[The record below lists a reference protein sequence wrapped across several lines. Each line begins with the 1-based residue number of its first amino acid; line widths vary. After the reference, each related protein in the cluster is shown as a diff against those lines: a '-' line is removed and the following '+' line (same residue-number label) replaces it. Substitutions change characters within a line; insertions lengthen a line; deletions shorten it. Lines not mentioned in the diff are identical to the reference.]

1 MNKRLQAITI
11 LKPVNVTT
19 QIKESLI
26 SMSWN
31 DSNGNDQDP
40 WKNKGN
46 NQGPPDLDEVV
57 RRMQEKLSSIFG
69 GGGKGKGKGKGS
81 GNAGNGGTFL
91 VVSIILLGLLA
102 WEMVYRIDPAERGV
116 VMRFGQY
123 ISVLQPGPHIRFP
136 RPIEQVVKVNVER
149 IQTLTSDSAMLTGDE
164 NIVDVEVAIQYRIKD
179 VKNYLFAIADPD
191 VSVRRVT
198 ESAIRDIIGGSTL
211 SFVITEGRAEIA
223 TNAQIL
229 IQEILDNYSSG
240 IDVTS
245 VNMQP
250 AKPPEQV
257 KASFDDAIKAR
268 EDEQRKINEAEAY
281 RNEVVERSAGEAARI
296 RLDAEGYQKSVIS
309 QAEGEAS
316 RFSQLYTEY
325 EKAPVVTRNRLYLDA
340 MEQVMSSSSKVVM
353 DNEGSSNLMYL
364 PLDKLLEQTNKK
376 ARDVDSIDP
385 GVYQPATEESTRQ
398 RRAPRI
404 NR

>member
-1 MNKRLQAITI
+1 
-11 LKPVNVTT
+11 
-19 QIKESLI
+19 
-26 SMSWN
+26 MSWN
-31 DSNGNDQDP
+31 DSNGDNDP
-40 WKNKGN
+40 WKNKGG

-57 RRMQEKLSSIFG
+57 RRMQQKLNSFFS
-69 GGGKGKGKGKGS
+69 GKGS
-81 GNAGNGGTFL
+81 SGTNKTGPEGKGGPL
-91 VVSIILLGLLA
+91 VLIGILLLGLLS
-102 WEMVYRIDPAERGV
+102 WEMLYRIDPAERGV
-116 VMRFGQY
+116 VMRFGKFV
-123 ISVLQPGPHIRFP
+123 SVLQPGPHIRFP

-179 VKNYLFAIADPD
+179 VEKYLFAIADPD

-223 TNAQIL
+223 TGAQTL
-229 IQEILDNYSSG
+229 IQDILDTYSSG
-240 IDVTS
+240 VEVTS

-309 QAEGEAS
+309 
-316 RFSQLYTEY
+316 
-325 EKAPVVTRNRLYLDA
+325 N
-340 MEQVMSSSSKVVM
+340 
-353 DNEGSSNLMYL
+353 
-364 PLDKLLEQTNKK
+364 
-376 ARDVDSIDP
+376 
-385 GVYQPATEESTRQ
+385 
-398 RRAPRI
+398 
-404 NR
+404 

>member
-1 MNKRLQAITI
+1 
-11 LKPVNVTT
+11 
-19 QIKESLI
+19 
-26 SMSWN
+26 MSWN

-385 GVYQPATEESTRQ
+385 GIYQPATEESTRQ

>member
-1 MNKRLQAITI
+1 
-11 LKPVNVTT
+11 
-19 QIKESLI
+19 
-26 SMSWN
+26 MSWN
-31 DSNGNDQDP
+31 DSNGDNDP
-40 WKNKGN
+40 WKNKGG

-57 RRMQEKLSSIFG
+57 RRMQQKLNSFFS
-69 GGGKGKGKGKGS
+69 GKGS
-81 GNAGNGGTFL
+81 SGTNKTGPEGKGGPL
-91 VVSIILLGLLA
+91 VLIGILLLGLLS
-102 WEMVYRIDPAERGV
+102 WEMLYRIDPAERGV
-116 VMRFGQY
+116 VMRFGKFV
-123 ISVLQPGPHIRFP
+123 SVLQPGPHIRFP

-179 VKNYLFAIADPD
+179 VEKYLFAIADPD

-223 TNAQIL
+223 TGAQTL
-229 IQEILDNYSSG
+229 IQEILDTYSSG
-240 IDVTS
+240 VEVTS

-309 QAEGEAS
+309 QAKGEAS
-316 RFSQLYTEY
+316 RFSQLYKEY
-325 EKAPVVTRNRLYLDA
+325 EKAPDVTRNRLYLEA
-340 MEQVMSSSSKVVM
+340 MEQVMSDASKIVI
-353 DNEGSSNLMYL
+353 DNEGSSSLMYL
-364 PLDKLLEQTNKK
+364 PLDKLLEKS
-376 ARDVDSIDP
+376 RDGKQGLNQDVVP
-385 GVYQPATEESTRQ
+385 YKPATEDSTRDM
-398 RRAPRI
+398 RDPRARGV
-404 NR
+404 R

>member
-1 MNKRLQAITI
+1 
-11 LKPVNVTT
+11 
-19 QIKESLI
+19 
-26 SMSWN
+26 MSWN

-69 GGGKGKGKGKGS
+69 GGGQGKGKGKGS
-81 GNAGNGGTFL
+81 GNVGNGGTFL

-123 ISVLQPGPHIRFP
+123 VSVLQPGPHIRFP

>member
-1 MNKRLQAITI
+1 
-11 LKPVNVTT
+11 
-19 QIKESLI
+19 
-26 SMSWN
+26 MSWN

-69 GGGKGKGKGKGS
+69 GGGKGKGKGS

-385 GVYQPATEESTRQ
+385 GIYQPATEESTRQ

>member
-1 MNKRLQAITI
+1 
-11 LKPVNVTT
+11 
-19 QIKESLI
+19 
-26 SMSWN
+26 
-31 DSNGNDQDP
+31 
-40 WKNKGN
+40 
-46 NQGPPDLDEVV
+46 
-57 RRMQEKLSSIFG
+57 MQQKLNSFF
-69 GGGKGKGKGKGS
+69 GGKGTSDTNKTGPEGKGGPFVLI
-81 GNAGNGGTFL
+81 GIL
-91 VVSIILLGLLA
+91 LLGLLS
-102 WEMVYRIDPAERGV
+102 WEMLYRIDPAERGV
-116 VMRFGQY
+116 VMRFGKFV
-123 ISVLQPGPHIRFP
+123 SVLQPGPHIRFP

-179 VKNYLFAIADPD
+179 VEKYLFAIADPD

-223 TNAQIL
+223 TGAQTL
-229 IQEILDNYSSG
+229 IQEILDTYSSG
-240 IDVTS
+240 VEVTS

-309 QAEGEAS
+309 QAKGEAS
-316 RFSQLYTEY
+316 RFSQLYEEY
-325 EKAPVVTRNRLYLDA
+325 EKAPIVTRNRLYLEA
-340 MEQVMSSSSKVVM
+340 MEQVMSDASKIVIDNDGSSS
-353 DNEGSSNLMYL
+353 LMYL
-364 PLDKLLEQTNKK
+364 PLDKLLEKS
-376 ARDVDSIDP
+376 RDVEQGLNQDVVP
-385 GVYQPATEESTRQ
+385 YKPATEDSTRD
-398 RRAPRI
+398 RRDPRA
-404 NR
+404 RGVR

>member
-1 MNKRLQAITI
+1 MNKILQAITI

-69 GGGKGKGKGKGS
+69 GGGGGGKGKDS
-81 GNAGNGGTFL
+81 GNAGNSGTFL